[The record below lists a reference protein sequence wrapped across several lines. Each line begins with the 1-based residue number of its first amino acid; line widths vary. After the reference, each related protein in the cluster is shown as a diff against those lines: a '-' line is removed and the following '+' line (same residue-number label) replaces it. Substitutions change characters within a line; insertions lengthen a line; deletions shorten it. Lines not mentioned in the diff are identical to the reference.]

1 MSRPPANGQRFGSKN
16 GNMSF
21 LTVSICNSR
30 KKVKR
35 DVVMNVEITDNSK
48 EVSGAIHQVGQAIA
62 DTGAFCKPGSLCN
75 KVSAWNSGHSL
86 FPEVSAGIAGFL
98 QMGKSGAT
106 RPRGSWDANR
116 FAASPQVALA
126 SPSGG
131 AGPPIGN
138 YPKQIL
144 SLARALRNWYNRGSI
159 SARRCMP

>member
-75 KVSAWNSGHSL
+75 KVSAWSSGRSL
-86 FPEVSAGIAGFL
+86 SRKVPAGLAALLRTGEF
-98 QMGKSGAT
+98 QQQG
-106 RPRGSWDANR
+106 RRDAAR

-131 AGPPIGN
+131 WSS
-138 YPKQIL
+138 YWEL
-144 SLARALRNWYNRGSI
+144 SKTDTFSCTGTQELVQ
-159 SARRCMP
+159 

>member
-62 DTGAFCKPGSLCN
+62 DTGSLLQTWESLQQGLCMEQWSFAIPGSLCGHCGLSAN
-75 KVSAWNSGHSL
+75 GKVWRSQSRIQRSQCIHAAVQAAQGKRSQAVTGDTAKMRI
-86 FPEVSAGIAGFL
+86 EAAGC
-98 QMGKSGAT
+98 S
-106 RPRGSWDANR
+106 RAN
-116 FAASPQVALA
+116 
-126 SPSGG
+126 
-131 AGPPIGN
+131 GN
-138 YPKQIL
+138 QCRYSVRL
-144 SLARALRNWYNRGSI
+144 
-159 SARRCMP
+159 